1 MASLS
6 QRDQKRIVCLIYTD
20 WKTVCIYM
28 KIISGQTM
36 ISLDPKT
43 PTITNLVFEFEVSYK
58 KWNVKG
64 CGVQLLR
71 EEESADDDDG
81 GGDND
86 DFEYDT
92 EDEDD
97 EFGDGDNDDF
107 EDDIEDEENEDDEV
121 GDDDNEEDN
130 VDNIQKGEEA
140 GREEDAETR
149 SRKRMRFSL
158 WQVLDLRSFE
168 FNQKYKTTVQQ
179 RKAITKL

>member
-1 MASLS
+1 MGSNQHDMPYLHGLED
-6 QRDQKRIVCLIYTD
+6 RLYTYED
-20 WKTVCIYM
+20 
-28 KIISGQTM
+28 SFL
-36 ISLDPKT
+36 LDHDF
-43 PTITNLVFEFEVSYK
+43 LEFEDTTIS
-58 KWNVKG
+58 

-97 EFGDGDNDDF
+97 EFGDGDNDEF

-121 GDDDNEEDN
+121 GDDDN

-158 WQVLDLRSFE
+158 W
-168 FNQKYKTTVQQ
+168 
-179 RKAITKL
+179 